1 MLIQYGFYIAL
12 GYLSGSLMFGYAVPK
27 LIKGIDV
34 RKESS
39 DGNPGTANA
48 FLCGGAL
55 CGILVLLGDI
65 LKGILPVYMAG
76 KHLGTEFMGFA
87 LIMAAPVFGHA
98 FPLSGGKKNGG
109 KGIAVSF
116 GVLIGLYP
124 FLTNLWLLIFWYLLF
139 SVVIRINPHSYRTLI
154 TYICWTVSAL
164 ICKVA
169 PVLCIGNMLISFVIV
184 DKHSADLK
192 NRKERQICFGIR
204 RANK

>member
-1 MLIQYGFYIAL
+1 MRNFSFARRYFEGIIARIH
-12 GYLSGSLMFGYAVPK
+12 GRKTFGN
-27 LIKGIDV
+27 
-34 RKESS
+34 R
-39 DGNPGTANA
+39 
-48 FLCGGAL
+48 
-55 CGILVLLGDI
+55 
-65 LKGILPVYMAG
+65 VY
-76 KHLGTEFMGFA
+76 GFA

-98 FPLSGGKKNGG
+98 FPLAGGKKNGG

-169 PVLCIGNMLISFVIV
+169 PALCIGNMLISFVIV

-204 RANK
+204 RANR

>member
-1 MLIQYGFYIAL
+1 MLIEYIFYIAL

-65 LKGILPVYMAG
+65 LKGLLPVYMAG

-98 FPLSGGKKNGG
+98 FPLAGGKKSGG

-139 SVVIRINPHSYRTLI
+139 TLVIIIDPHSFRTAV
-154 TYICWTVSAL
+154 TYLCWLLSGICFKLNLAVTV
-164 ICKVA
+164 
-169 PVLCIGNMLISFVIV
+169 GNCLISFVV
-184 DKHSADLK
+184 LDKHREDLK
-192 NRKERQICFGIR
+192 KNKEKKIRFGFR
-204 RANK
+204 RN

>member
-1 MLIQYGFYIAL
+1 MLIEYIFYIAL

-65 LKGILPVYMAG
+65 LKGLLPVYMAG

-98 FPLSGGKKNGG
+98 FPLAGGKKNGG

-139 SVVIRINPHSYRTLI
+139 SVLHI
-154 TYICWTVSAL
+154 
-164 ICKVA
+164 
-169 PVLCIGNMLISFVIV
+169 F
-184 DKHSADLK
+184 
-192 NRKERQICFGIR
+192 
-204 RANK
+204 

>member
-1 MLIQYGFYIAL
+1 MLMQAMFYIVL
-12 GYLSGSLMFGYAVPK
+12 GYVSGSVMFGYVVPK
-27 LIKGIDV
+27 VLRGIDV
-34 RKESS
+34 RSLSS

-48 FLCGGAL
+48 FFYGGAS
-55 CGILVLLGDI
+55 CGLVVLLCDL
-65 LKGILPVYMAG
+65 LKGMVPVYLAAREI
-76 KHLGTEFMGFA
+76 GTEHMAFS
-87 LIMAAPVFGHA
+87 LVMAAPVLGHA
-98 FPLSGGKKNGG
+98 FPFLGGRRKGG

-116 GVLIGLYP
+116 GVLLGLYP
-124 FLTNLWLLIFWYLLF
+124 MFTDLWLLIFWYLLF

-169 PVLCIGNMLISFVIV
+169 PALCIGNMLISFVIV

-204 RANK
+204 RANR

>member
-1 MLIQYGFYIAL
+1 MFIEYGFYIAF

-27 LIKGIDV
+27 MIKGIDV

-39 DGNPGTANA
+39 DGNPGTTNA

-65 LKGILPVYMAG
+65 LKGMLPVYMAG
-76 KHLGTEFMGFA
+76 KHLGTAFIGFA
-87 LIMAAPVFGHA
+87 FVMAAPVFGHA
-98 FPLSGGKKNGG
+98 FPLVGGKKKGG

-116 GVLIGLYP
+116 GVLLGLYP

-139 SVVIRINPHSYRTLI
+139 SVIICINPHSYRTLI
-154 TYICWTVSAL
+154 TYICWIVSAL
-164 ICKVA
+164 FCKVK
-169 PVLCIGNMLISFVIV
+169 PVLCIGNMLISWVVV
-184 DKHSADLK
+184 DKHREELK

-204 RANK
+204 RTNR